1 MVGRGA
7 LARAVGTRRAN
18 RLQFSNVSLSALRP
32 DDVAALETV
41 QALPSVGGGE
51 QALDESYFDLPLPAS
66 APAAAGASA
75 AGASPDGAVAP
86 LEPGLITL
94 SALPKLRWQNLL
106 HLETIRVRP
115 AGHTRRQ
122 M

>member
-1 MVGRGA
+1 M
-7 LARAVGTRRAN
+7 GTFRAN

-41 QALPSVGGGE
+41 QALPSVGSGE

-66 APAAAGASA
+66 APAAEETTA
-75 AGASPDGAVAP
+75 AGASTEGAVTP

-106 HLETIRVRP
+106 NLETIRVRQFTLS
-115 AGHTRRQ
+115 AR
-122 M
+122 